1 MQKNQLYASN
11 IHISGSPGIDR
22 FCDRKRSKLINF
34 PFTTQIKHRVRSK
47 SLPEYVKFIF
57 FFITKLCA
65 AKKGFSFPIDF
76 FFFVLSGLYPL
87 VIFHHNPSRLNRR
100 RQIYLRDACIRL
112 RKMIPK

>member
-57 FFITKLCA
+57 FFYHKVMCGEE
-65 AKKGFSFPIDF
+65 GFFVPNRF
-76 FFFVLSGLYPL
+76 FFFCS
-87 VIFHHNPSRLNRR
+87 FRT
-100 RQIYLRDACIRL
+100 
-112 RKMIPK
+112 IPIGNISP